1 MTHAVRMLETHPGT
15 IQAEADVLAAAI
27 DACFDCAETCT
38 ACADAC
44 LAADRIETLVCC
56 VRLNLDCVDVCD
68 ATGKLLSRQTGTNA
82 DVVRAQVRACIAAS
96 RACAEECERHA
107 GRHEHCAV
115 CAEAC
120 RRCERACECLLCGSP
135 APSS

>member
-1 MTHAVRMLETHPGT
+1 VTHAVRMLRTHPGT
-15 IQAEADVLAAAI
+15 IQAEADVLAVAI

-44 LAADRIETLVCC
+44 LASGAVEKLLCC
-56 VRLNLDCVDVCD
+56 VRLSLDCVDVCD
-68 ATGKLLSRQTGTNA
+68 ATGKLLSRQSGPNA

-96 RACAEECERHA
+96 RTCAEECQRHA
-107 GRHEHCAV
+107 ARFEHCGV
-115 CAEAC
+115 CADAC
-120 RRCERACECLLCGSP
+120 RRCERACEDLVSGSP